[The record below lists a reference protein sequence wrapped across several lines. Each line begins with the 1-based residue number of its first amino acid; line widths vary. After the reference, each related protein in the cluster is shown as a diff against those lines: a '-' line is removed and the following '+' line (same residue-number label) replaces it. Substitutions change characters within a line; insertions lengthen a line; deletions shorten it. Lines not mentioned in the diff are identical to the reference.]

1 VDKRQLRNNDRNRYR
16 DEKKTRLVRRDR
28 QKRKSEEIELRDR
41 DKKISVERL
50 G

>member
-1 VDKRQLRNNDRNRYR
+1 MDKRQLRNNDRNRYR